1 MRSIPYLK
9 KYGNGKRHHDPPV
22 LSLKRLLCFRES
34 VWGELR
40 VVVERQERARAAARA
55 KTPSA
60 EPVVLEPAAAD
71 VEEQPQHPTLCLDLD
86 IRVCEWW
93 ELQRWNEISDEC
105 SIWGDPSPETTR
117 VAAEL
122 MAGQKDGHMRA

>member
-1 MRSIPYLK
+1 MM
-9 KYGNGKRHHDPPV
+9 KYGNGKRHHDPPL

-34 VWGELR
+34 VWGKLR

-55 KTPSA
+55 KMPSA
-60 EPVVLEPAAAD
+60 EPVVLEPAAAY
-71 VEEQPQHPTLCLDLD
+71 VEERPQGPPLCLDFD
-86 IRVCEWW
+86 IQVTEWW
-93 ELQRWNEISDEC
+93 ELQRWNEISDEY

>member
-1 MRSIPYLK
+1 
-9 KYGNGKRHHDPPV
+9 
-22 LSLKRLLCFRES
+22 
-34 VWGELR
+34 VWRKLG

-55 KTPSA
+55 KMPSA
-60 EPVVLEPAAAD
+60 EPVALEPAAAD
-71 VEEQPQHPTLCLDLD
+71 VEDRPKVPELCLDLD

-93 ELQRWNEISDEC
+93 QIERWNEISDEC
-105 SIWGDPSPETTR
+105 SIWGDPSPETAR